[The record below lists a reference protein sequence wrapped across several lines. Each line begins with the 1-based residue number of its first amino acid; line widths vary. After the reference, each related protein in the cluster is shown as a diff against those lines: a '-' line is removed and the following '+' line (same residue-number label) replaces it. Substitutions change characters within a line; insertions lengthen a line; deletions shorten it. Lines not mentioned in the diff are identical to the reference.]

1 MLQIIKKE
9 LKQIFVTPAYFI
21 ILACFIGILNFIFL
35 KWFFIDSQM
44 NLRSYF
50 DLQIWFLMI
59 FIPAISM
66 RIMSEEFKN
75 QSIEFLL
82 TKPLSIL
89 NIIWWKY
96 LSVVI
101 YFSIFILST
110 IILYISLA
118 TLWDFPSWIIIS
130 QIFGSI
136 FLIFTMFAVSFLASS
151 ITKNQVFSFLLWVL
165 INFILI
171 IVWTDFIQISLPYF
185 LANFLNDL
193 SYISH
198 FDNFS
203 KWIIS
208 LTDLFYFSSIIFFS
222 LYLSYLSITNF
233 RKIWSVWLRAL
244 SLWELFIISVI
255 LIFSNAL
262 IDKVNLNI
270 DMTPNN
276 IYTLSSSTK
285 DILRQVDDVINI
297 DLYVSKNLPPQL
309 KTWYIRVKDLIW
321 EFNKYSSSNI
331 HLKEIYPVED
341 NKEMEAMQDWIS
353 PVQIQI
359 LEDDQFATKK
369 WYLWLAIK
377 YSWKT
382 ESIAYLWQ
390 TENIEYSLISK
401 ILKLTNNNKKEV
413 SILYSSDLDNQIIS
427 IMRQVLEENYEVK
440 IQTVSDNTNDI
451 YNKNSDVYVILEWDE
466 KFWTW
471 IINNIK
477 NTIKNKTTLYFF
489 QPTKV
494 DLEWW
499 LTASENNSEFQKE
512 LLEKYNLELE
522 KWLAADVKYNS
533 TVSVWQWFIS
543 YRLPYPLFPKS
554 FVNPELPINEWIQ
567 NINTPFISAIK
578 NWTWSWNYNEKD
590 LLISSEYWFLHNS
603 LYNINPQ
610 DLKEIKKD
618 ELKKLSLAKLV
629 IDWNSKIAFIPNTY
643 MFTMWWQQS
652 LIENLAFVSNL
663 TDYLWWD
670 SRLINIRSKTL
681 EYQTFVAEKDLKNII
696 RWLNI
701 FALPIILFLTGII
714 IAFIRNRKRS

>member
-21 ILACFIGILNFIFL
+21 ILAIFIGILNFLFL
-35 KWFFIDSQM
+35 KWFFIDWQM
-44 NLRSYF
+44 NFRSYF

-82 TKPLSIL
+82 TKPISIL
-89 NIIWWKY
+89 NIIGWKY
-96 LSVVI
+96 LSQVI
-101 YFSIFILST
+101 YFWLFILST

-130 QIFGSI
+130 QLFGSI
-136 FLIFTMFAVSFLASS
+136 FLILAMFSVSFLASS
-151 ITKNQVFSFLLWVL
+151 ITKNQVFAFLLWVL

-171 IVWTDFIQISLPYF
+171 IIWTDFIQISLPYF
-185 LANFLNDL
+185 LANFLNDF

-198 FDNFS
+198 FDSFS

-208 LTDLFYFSSIIFFS
+208 LTDLLYFSSIIFFS
-222 LYLSYLSITNF
+222 LYLSYLSINNF
-233 RKIWSVWLRAL
+233 RKTWAVWLKILAI
-244 SLWELFIISVI
+244 WELWVVLVI

-262 IDKVNLNI
+262 ISKVNIFADL
-270 DMTPNN
+270 TPNN

-285 DILRQVDDVINI
+285 DILKNVDDIVNI
-297 DLYVSKNLPPQL
+297 DLYASKDLPPQL
-309 KTWYIRVKDLIW
+309 KTPYIRVKDLIW
-321 EFNKYSSSNI
+321 EFNKYSWSNI
-331 HLKEIYPVED
+331 HLKEIYPLED
-341 NKEMEAMQDWIS
+341 DKEIQAMQDWIS

-377 YSWKT
+377 FWWKT

-413 SILYSSDLDNQIIS
+413 SILSSSDIDNQITS
-427 IMRQVLEENYEVK
+427 IMKKVLEENYEVRT
-440 IQTVSDNTNDI
+440 QTIYDTATDI

-466 KFWTW
+466 KFWSW
-471 IINNIK
+471 VIDNIK
-477 NTIKNKTTLYFF
+477 DTIKDKTALYFF

-494 DLEWW
+494 DLERG
-499 LTASENNSEFQKE
+499 LMASENHSTLEKQ

-522 KWLAADVKYNS
+522 NWLAADAKYNS
-533 TVSVWQWFIS
+533 QVSVWQWFIT
-543 YRLPYPLFPKS
+543 YRLPYPLFPKD
-554 FVNPELPINEWIQ
+554 FVNPDLPISEWIE
-567 NINTPFISAIK
+567 NVNTPFISALK
-578 NWTWSWNYNEKD
+578 EWTWTWSYDKKD
-590 LLISSEYWFLHNS
+590 LLTTSKYGFIRDSINNISPDSFK
-603 LYNINPQ
+603 NITEN
-610 DLKEIKKD
+610 DLE
-618 ELKKLSLAKLV
+618 KLDLAKLI
-629 IDWNSKIAFIPNTY
+629 IDWDTKLAFIPSTY
-643 MFTMWWQQS
+643 MFTLWWQQS
-652 LIENLAFVSNL
+652 LINNLKFVSNL
-663 TDYLWWD
+663 TDYIWGD

-681 EYQTFVAEKDLKNII
+681 DYNSFVAEKGDKNFIK
-696 RWLNI
+696 WFNI
-701 FALPIILFLTGII
+701 FALPIIIFLTWII
-714 IAFIRNRKRS
+714 IAFIRNRKRA